1 MPHPLR
7 KLRQSPR
14 ARPHLAPL
22 RLKRPSAIAPN
33 QPSRPGA
40 NIAASK
46 STFLGSYR
54 PELSGLFRKLAGMAV
69 DIRPET
75 PRRAPQLKRMG
86 TICDRGKERIRR
98 PVLIHPFPEK

>member
-1 MPHPLR
+1 MHPLR
-7 KLRQSPR
+7 KLRQSPGT
-14 ARPHLAPL
+14 
-22 RLKRPSAIAPN
+22 SALGSFVTQASESIAPN

-86 TICDRGKERIRR
+86 TICDRGNERIRR